1 MMYAMRNK
9 RRLVNKTLESVISLI
24 TEDEDNYND
33 VLLLRDV
40 VAEFLIQSRFMCEH
54 LEKQGFKLPN
64 GTVKQLEEISD
75 FFQKTY
81 VELK

>member
-40 VAEFLIQSRFMCEH
+40 VAEFTIQSRFMCEH
-54 LEKQGFKLPN
+54 LEKLGFKLPN